1 MSHKYV
7 ITSLVK
13 KGLKMKL
20 KKIAAGI
27 AIGLLTASAYAGPFI
42 LAGTD
47 ADDHGSATAVANLD
61 GWLFMQKGLENI
73 AANVTNGK
81 TTVAIMGSTS
91 TAATAANSAFGKS
104 SIASTWNIQTIGL
117 GGFADFF
124 GGVSTININTVGILL
139 MDSGISNVGG
149 GVSGSNFVAYASGIN
164 AFVGAGGGLFSQANG
179 YQWLTA
185 LLPSVTT
192 PSESTTGL
200 SLTAAGNSNFPG
212 LTNADLSAGP
222 YHERFEGYGAIPV
235 LATSNATGNAIIIGG
250 VAGSITNPGGGTV
263 PEPGSLLL
271 VGAGLLALLSG
282 YKKRAPSH
290 S

>member
-1 MSHKYV
+1 
-7 ITSLVK
+7 
-13 KGLKMKL
+13 MKL
-20 KKIAAGI
+20 KKIVASM
-27 AIGLLTASAYAGPFI
+27 AIGLLSAATYAGPFI

-47 ADDHGSATAVANLD
+47 ADDHGYANTTENFD

-73 AANVTNGK
+73 AANVTNGN

-91 TAATAANSAFGKS
+91 SAATAANSAFDKS
-104 SIASTWNIQTIGL
+104 SIFGTWNIQTIGTA
-117 GGFADFF
+117 GFADFF
-124 GGVSTININTVGILL
+124 GGTSTVNINTVGILL
-139 MDSGISNVGG
+139 MDSGSNVSG
-149 GVSGSNFVAYASGIN
+149 GVSGTNFVTYANGIN

-235 LATSNATGNAIIIGG
+235 LATSNSTGNAIIIGG

-271 VGAGLLALLSG
+271 VGAGLLALVSV
-282 YKKRAPSH
+282 YKKKSTQ